1 MVTGVVGDT
10 RDGAGGSKEIATG
23 VIFVCEADLQVLML
37 SVLSSMAMLKI
48 VTE

>member
-23 VIFVCEADLQVLML
+23 VIFANKG
-37 SVLSSMAMLKI
+37 S
-48 VTE
+48 